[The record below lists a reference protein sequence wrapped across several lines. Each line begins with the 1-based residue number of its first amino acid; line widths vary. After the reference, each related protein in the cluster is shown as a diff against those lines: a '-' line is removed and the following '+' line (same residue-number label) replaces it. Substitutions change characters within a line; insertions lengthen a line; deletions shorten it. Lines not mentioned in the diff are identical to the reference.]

1 MKKNFELTTIF
12 NYNHYVINENFKD
25 ISQQD
30 SLISSPSGGNCMNM
44 VLGHIVVTRDA
55 LLEILG
61 IERICNENLNK
72 IYAQGAPLVKQSE
85 AVDKDDLLRM
95 FNESQEKTMKVLP
108 ETDLSSDEEKV
119 KNISGLAF
127 HEAYHAGQ
135 LGVLRRISGKEGALK

>member
-1 MKKNFELTTIF
+1 MKNLELTTIL

-30 SLISSPSGGNCMNM
+30 SLISSPAGGNCMNM

-61 IERICNENLNK
+61 FEGMCDEQMNK
-72 IYAQGAPLVKQSE
+72 IYAQGAPPVKKDE
-85 AVDKDDLLRM
+85 AIDKDELLKM
-95 FNESQEKTMKVLP
+95 FNESQKKIIKVLP
-108 ETDLSSDEEKV
+108 EKDISEDKESV
-119 KNISGLAF
+119 KNVAGLSF

-135 LGVLRRISGKEGALK
+135 LGVLRRIAGKEGALK